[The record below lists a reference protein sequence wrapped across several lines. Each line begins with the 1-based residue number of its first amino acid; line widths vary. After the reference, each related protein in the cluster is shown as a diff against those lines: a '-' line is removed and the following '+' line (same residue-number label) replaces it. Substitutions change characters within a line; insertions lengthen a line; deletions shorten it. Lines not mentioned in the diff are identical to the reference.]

1 MLTKIKDFFNN
12 NASLTADNS
21 SDKKENKIQ
30 VAACAL
36 LVEMASIDNEFS
48 ETERKGIIS
57 ILEKEFGLADETA
70 KEVME
75 LAGLELKENVDV
87 WQFTSLI
94 NKNYSPDEKVELME
108 LVWKVVYAD
117 GHLDKHEDYLVKKLS
132 RMLNLSHKEMIDA
145 KLKVLGRSR

>member
-1 MLTKIKDFFNN
+1 MLTKIIDFFNS
-12 NASLTADNS
+12 NASLKAGGDS
-21 SDKKENKIQ
+21 KSRESGIE

-48 ETERKGIIS
+48 ETERKRIIS
-57 ILEKEFGLADETA
+57 ILKEEFGLADEMATNLI
-70 KEVME
+70 E
-75 LAGLELKENVDV
+75 LAGDELKESVDL

-94 NKNYSPDEKVELME
+94 NKNYSPQEKMQLIE
-108 LVWKVVYAD
+108 LVWKIVYAD
-117 GHLDKHEDYLVKKLS
+117 GQLDKHEDYLVKKLS

>member
-12 NASLTADNS
+12 NASLKAGDDSKSRETR
-21 SDKKENKIQ
+21 IQ

-36 LVEMASIDNEFS
+36 LLEMASIDDEFS
-48 ETERKGIIS
+48 ETEEQGIVA
-57 ILEKEFGLADETA
+57 ILEKEFGLADEMA

-75 LAGLELKENVDV
+75 LAGEELKENVDV

-94 NKNYSPDEKVELME
+94 NKNYSPDEKIELME

>member
-12 NASLTADNS
+12 NASLKAGGDSKSRETR
-21 SDKKENKIQ
+21 IQ
-30 VAACAL
+30 IAACAL

-48 ETERKGIIS
+48 ETEEQGIIA
-57 ILEKEFGLADETA
+57 ILEKEFGLADEMA

-75 LAGLELKENVDV
+75 LAGLELKESVGV

-94 NKNYSPDEKVELME
+94 NKNYSPDEKIELIE